1 MKFSPDKWSLI
12 ENECQDEWNENKEK
26 WKQIKK

>member
-12 ENECQDEWNENKEK
+12 ENGCQDEWNENKEK
-26 WKQIKK
+26 WNENK

>member
-26 WKQIKK
+26 WNENK